1 MPLDDIMPDLG
12 SPPQSQ
18 TPDNENE
25 DHKGENEIKG
35 QDVSVAV
42 LYTLYVPKPPRQGCG
57 GKMIQV
63 APFCYK
69 QPKGCLIKMHTLF
82 ASLDKVQHKIA
93 ELMNNQTANLGNL
106 VLANLNSESPK
117 IKWTIAVS
125 NGVTGVF
132 SHSNNMILDTPG
144 IFKEWKDEL

>member
-57 GKMIQV
+57 
-63 APFCYK
+63 
-69 QPKGCLIKMHTLF
+69 GCLIKMHTLF